1 MKLSFLFIFSLVFV
15 AGCEDI
21 SDTIHN
27 YVPDKPQASVHVFN
41 ADPRKTYA
49 AAKAALEQ
57 IGFHYVS
64 GGPATGRLYAI
75 SDVSAG
81 DSQGSSHQFTLTANF
96 HALIDGSGTSVTLN
110 LTEVIEADTQ
120 KHQGMGTEAG
130 LKDTALVNIYYRAIA
145 QNLGLSYTR

>member
-1 MKLSFLFIFSLVFV
+1 MKLPLLLICILACV
-15 AGCEDI
+15 AGCEEI
-21 SDTIHN
+21 SDTVHN
-27 YVPDKPQASVHVFN
+27 YIPNKPEASVHVFN

-49 AAKAALEQ
+49 AAKTALEQ

-81 DSQGSSHQFTLTANF
+81 DSQGSSHQFTITANF

-145 QNLGLSYTR
+145 HNLGLSYTR